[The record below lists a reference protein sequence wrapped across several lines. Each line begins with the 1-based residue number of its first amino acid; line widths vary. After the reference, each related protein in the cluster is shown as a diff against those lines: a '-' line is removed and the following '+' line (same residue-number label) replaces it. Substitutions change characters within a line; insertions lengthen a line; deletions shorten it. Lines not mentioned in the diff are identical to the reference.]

1 MSAIELSDAQM
12 LTAAKVLVKSLPETA
27 LEDLSEKLKDLVK
40 SFSGCTAEAAA
51 IVLRALHGRQR
62 QSWQLPAARRLLS
75 TSEDTE
81 VPEWLLQHAVLWWPE
96 LQQVPGGSKKL
107 QDFVEKVQKSYRAS
121 CSPRD
126 LLAQKLLLSM
136 EDTDDGQRPQ
146 RPWSFRSWA
155 QNLKPW
161 IASWEWDLDQRRLR
175 ATTDHFRFNRLAEG
189 DASPYSDAWN
199 QTLDKAAESDSYD
212 IAYLLPFLAG
222 QLRLTY
228 QESHGVASQTL
239 GATLNA
245 VMCGGTLEI
254 LLLSTAC
261 SNGMLRACA
270 FEALSIVLAMSY
282 FWNVTSFEK
291 DEVNKRLPFRELP
304 ELVRLLCFVR
314 DGIEAPEDG
323 FPPTLPR
330 LAASFFCSVRANS
343 DSAPAHALSNVG
355 KVSLWETDGRFPGE
369 LVRSGFCRFAACFCS
384 PR

>member
-1 MSAIELSDAQM
+1 M
-12 LTAAKVLVKSLPETA
+12 
-27 LEDLSEKLKDLVK
+27 K

-75 TSEDTE
+75 TSFVLRRSEDVHQTPSFPIVLLFSFRCAVSPRTKGRSHLLFKVCFPTHWAETTVESSGEDTE

-199 QTLDKAAESDSYD
+199 QTLD
-212 IAYLLPFLAG
+212 G
-222 QLRLTY
+222 
-228 QESHGVASQTL
+228 L
-239 GATLNA
+239 G
-245 VMCGGTLEI
+245 
-254 LLLSTAC
+254 
-261 SNGMLRACA
+261 
-270 FEALSIVLAMSY
+270 Y
-282 FWNVTSFEK
+282 
-291 DEVNKRLPFRELP
+291 
-304 ELVRLLCFVR
+304 
-314 DGIEAPEDG
+314 
-323 FPPTLPR
+323 
-330 LAASFFCSVRANS
+330 
-343 DSAPAHALSNVG
+343 
-355 KVSLWETDGRFPGE
+355 RF
-369 LVRSGFCRFAACFCS
+369 
-384 PR
+384 